1 MATAPQHH
9 AHAAFDTLVP
19 LARQAPSGRPID
31 LAHLARQTM
40 GDRALE
46 QEVLGLFVRQ
56 ALAARPRLAAANA
69 DERRRLAHTLKGSAR
84 SVGAFG
90 LADCLEQVE
99 KGDRTA
105 LKTLPNLIE
114 QVCNFV
120 AAIGR

>member
-1 MATAPQHH
+1 MAVASQSGFLG
-9 AHAAFDTLVP
+9 AHAVAP
-19 LARQAPSGRPID
+19 AARIAPKGRPID

-56 ALAARPRLAAANA
+56 ALAARPRLAAANP
-69 DERRRLAHTLKGSAR
+69 DDRRRLAHTLKGSAR

-90 LADCLEQVE
+90 LADCLDRVEQ
-99 KGDRTA
+99 GDRAA
-105 LKTLPNLIE
+105 LKALPNLIE